1 MNFPQTITPMQ
12 NGKFLFHQQDVYRG
26 LFGSMEGLFVEVE
39 ELENNQGYNFS
50 FIDFPLNIS
59 DEVTKYFIFQV

>member
-12 NGKFLFHQQDVYRG
+12 NGKFLFHQQNFYQE
-26 LFGSMEGLFVEVE
+26 EGLFVEVE
-39 ELENNQGYNFS
+39 ELESNQGYNFS

-59 DEVTKYFIFQV
+59 DEVREYFIFQV